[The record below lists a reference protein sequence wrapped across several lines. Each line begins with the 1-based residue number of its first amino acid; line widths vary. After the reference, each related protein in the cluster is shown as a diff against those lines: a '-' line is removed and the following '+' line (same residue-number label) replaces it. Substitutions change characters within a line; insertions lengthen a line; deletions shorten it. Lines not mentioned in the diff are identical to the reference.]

1 MLKTNVGK
9 NDLRVYNSAIRPC
22 EFESIIR
29 LMRVPGL
36 IPHLSWDKKMLGK
49 EIAVIVSS
57 YQRPQ
62 HLQRCLLSLLLQQSV
77 EGRMEVIVAD
87 DGSTDETLEI
97 VDEFAKTAPFPLSYT
112 THEHR
117 DFQLARTRNEGVLA
131 STAPYLLF
139 IDCDC
144 ILPPKHVFLHLKS
157 ARPNTTIVGDCIRL
171 DQTVSEQIDTACILA
186 QRYDSL
192 ASREERW
199 RILFKSFKDRFYGFL
214 SLSNRPRLTGNN
226 IGIARSDFERVNGFD
241 ESFVGWGLEDSD
253 LQRRLALTGMRFRT
267 ILHRTVT
274 YHLWHEPDKSFSRD
288 NLNTQNLEHYQRKL
302 TSPVCQHGLSSHQQN
317 KIDQRILNDVMCSI
331 AAECG

>member
-1 MLKTNVGK
+1 
-9 NDLRVYNSAIRPC
+9 
-22 EFESIIR
+22 
-29 LMRVPGL
+29 
-36 IPHLSWDKKMLGK
+36 MLGK

-62 HLQRCLLSLLLQQSV
+62 HLQRCLWSLLMQQGV

-97 VDEFAKTAPFPLSYT
+97 VDDIATTAPFPLSYT
-112 THEHR
+112 THVHR
-117 DFQLARTRNEGVLA
+117 EFQLARTRNEGVLA

-144 ILPPKHVFLHLKS
+144 ILPPNHVLMHLKS
-157 ARPNTTIVGDCIRL
+157 ARPSTTIVGDCIRL
-171 DQTVSEQIDTACILA
+171 DQKTSEQIDTACICA

-214 SLSNRPRLTGNN
+214 SLSSRPRLTGNN

-267 ILHRTVT
+267 ILHRTVA
-274 YHLWHEPDKSFSRD
+274 YHLWHEPDDSFSRD
-288 NLNTQNLEHYQRKL
+288 NLNTQNLEYYQRKL
-302 TSPVCQHGLSSHQQN
+302 TSPVCQNGLSSHQQVDF
-317 KIDQRILNDVMCSI
+317 DQRLLNDAVYSV
-331 AAECG
+331 ATESDLHP